1 MWRAYSEVHEL
12 CGFLCRGC
20 TQRREI
26 EKSGDVG
33 LQSREQPEFSILS
46 LSGTAQDGSA
56 LQIWICFSGLLTV
69 LFDVLPAS
77 DAQGSVQLPG
87 VHGEPSPPIRAL
99 MVCALDPQPCRTCYT
114 QSHPHTHSPCQLP
127 HTHTHPTGHSSAVFS
142 KSTPAFAAQLSAALT
157 LLPPASCSRAM
168 Y

>member
-33 LQSREQPEFSILS
+33 LQSQEQLEFSILS
-46 LSGTAQDGSA
+46 LSGTARDGSA
-56 LQIWICFSGLLTV
+56 LRIWICFSGLLTV

-87 VHGEPSPPIRAL
+87 VHGKPSPPIRVL
-99 MVCALDPQPCRTCYT
+99 MVCALDPQPCTTCYP
-114 QSHPHTHSPCQLP
+114 QSHSLTRTLRVSSHTHI
-127 HTHTHPTGHSSAVFS
+127 HTHWPLFYCV
-142 KSTPAFAAQLSAALT
+142 L
-157 LLPPASCSRAM
+157 
-168 Y
+168 